1 MAKKTIKEATLDDER
16 LLKSVT
22 NNEADTVMV
31 RGKKFRVKWMH
42 AGTADWISS
51 LMVQENNDNK
61 VLAQSAALIALNGF
75 WKTHLF
81 YWFVWRWYYYVRQY
95 NAGELT
101 PLFELAQKK
110 TQQQVAT
117 AYLTAT
123 MLLTAMKDTKK
134 IMTRA
139 EAERS
144 LRELRSGNDGKS
156 PRSTEST
163 QGRSESS
170 ASQ

>member
-1 MAKKTIKEATLDDER
+1 MAKKAIKEATLDDER

-22 NNEADTVMV
+22 NNEADTVEV

-51 LMVQENNDNK
+51 LMLQENNENK
-61 VLAQSAALIALNGF
+61 VLAQCAALIVLNGF

-81 YWFVWRWYYYVRQY
+81 YWIVWRWFYYVRQY

-110 TQQQVAT
+110 TQQQVVT

-123 MLLTAMKDTKK
+123 MLLTALKDSKK

-144 LRELRSGNDGKS
+144 LQELRSGSGGK
-156 PRSTEST
+156 PPKSTEST
-163 QGRSESS
+163 P
-170 ASQ
+170 AH